1 MYIQAGSEEAEI
13 LEPLLS
19 KPLSREYSLA
29 ELLKRPELGYND
41 LKSISSADHEIA
53 DNVAEQVSIQLKY
66 AGYIDR
72 QQMDIDRLK
81 RHEAMKIPSDLDF
94 TRVDG
99 LSNEIRQKL
108 TEVRP
113 ENLAHA
119 GRVPG
124 VTPAALS
131 LLLVHLKKREM
142 SNTGRAIAHG

>member
-1 MYIQAGSEEAEI
+1 
-13 LEPLLS
+13 
-19 KPLSREYSLA
+19 
-29 ELLKRPELGYND
+29 
-41 LKSISSADHEIA
+41 
-53 DNVAEQVSIQLKY
+53 
-66 AGYIDR
+66 
-72 QQMDIDRLK
+72 
-81 RHEAMKIPSDLDF
+81 
-94 TRVDG
+94 VDG

>member
-1 MYIQAGSEEAEI
+1 
-13 LEPLLS
+13 
-19 KPLSREYSLA
+19 
-29 ELLKRPELGYND
+29 
-41 LKSISSADHEIA
+41 
-53 DNVAEQVSIQLKY
+53 VAEQVSIQLKY

-72 QQMDIDRLK
+72 QQLDIDRLK